1 MQSKCLVFVKAMRG
15 SSRIT
20 LKLVPDCGDEAVS
33 SSSTILASFRLDA
46 GSSEAAEEDAGGG
59 IEQVVRCWRE
69 NFRPEHACDQDILF
83 SLRENCR
90 ILDLYALTDRE
101 PVTVVCRRNAVRAGG
116 DPDGGEDGSVSSREL
131 DKVRLLFVFVVFLF
145 WLTYV
150 LTIQLP
156 VEETPARVSC
166 KRRWR
171 RGSRGEP
178 TSAAGEQRSIT
189 AAATEHPE
197 ER

>member
-1 MQSKCLVFVKAMRG
+1 MQSKCFVFVKIEAFAAMRG

-20 LKLVPDCGDEAVS
+20 LKLVPDCEAVSSS

-116 DPDGGEDGSVSSREL
+116 EPDEDEDGSVSSRDL
-131 DKVRLLFVFVVFLF
+131 DKVRLPFVFIVVLF
-145 WLTYV
+145 
-150 LTIQLP
+150 
-156 VEETPARVSC
+156 
-166 KRRWR
+166 
-171 RGSRGEP
+171 G
-178 TSAAGEQRSIT
+178 
-189 AAATEHPE
+189 
-197 ER
+197 

>member
-1 MQSKCLVFVKAMRG
+1 MRSKCLAFDFVISDANAKQVLGFSVKIEAFAAMRG

-20 LKLVPDCGDEAVS
+20 LKLVPDCGDEAVSSS

-69 NFRPEHACDQDILF
+69 NFRSEHACDQDVLF

-101 PVTVVCRRNAVRAGG
+101 PVTVVCRRNAVRAG
-116 DPDGGEDGSVSSREL
+116 DRRAREDGGEDGSVSSRDL
-131 DKVRLLFVFVVFLF
+131 DKVRLQCVFVVVLF
-145 WLTYV
+145 
-150 LTIQLP
+150 
-156 VEETPARVSC
+156 
-166 KRRWR
+166 
-171 RGSRGEP
+171 
-178 TSAAGEQRSIT
+178 
-189 AAATEHPE
+189 
-197 ER
+197 